1 MSKFPSFFILMLFL
15 FYIIP
20 LSISVEETNNST
32 NNTTDNLNNTNATQ
46 DQDFFFNPY
55 KNVDFGNVIWLDD
68 TNATSEIKKY
78 DLLYIMFYS
87 PWCHPCRV
95 FFPEYVAA
103 SRYAEENNLK
113 VKFAKIDVSKS
124 HNISLQYDIQGF
136 PSIFLLI
143 KDKRYFFE
151 GERNR
156 NGLFSFMERKLND
169 DVYKIEK
176 LSQIKKYTDNNATDL
191 VLLSTLKNTD
201 SVLYKSF
208 LNYSKTIMYI
218 DFISCSTDECIKEY
232 KEDIILFKKY
242 DEKINKYSVDMGS
255 IDKAEIDSVKKFIG
269 IYGVEAGGP
278 LNGIQ
283 INMMFEHKRKMLFY
297 FRNSSIK
304 EQTEFDS
311 VMKELGLESRSEKKL
326 YTAIADIQGNPLQ
339 EKIAQTF
346 IIVAGDLPS
355 FLFYDI
361 EGPESEKVS
370 IYSIRKATKD
380 QLKKDYIKNY
390 INDISKGK
398 IKNDLFSEA
407 PLDNYIIN
415 GLKYVIGRTFDKDVI
430 EEKNNVF
437 LTLIDGS
444 SYSPGTER
452 VLDIMRNLTKRYP
465 TEENKIIFAY
475 SDAGK
480 NQPRDIDISKESPP
494 LVLLYTNAMSEKKVI
509 KMNHQNYTLIT
520 EEEVEDFLVEKIK
533 LVKKPK
539 VETEAKVEE
548 KKEEKKEDKKE
559 DKKQTD
565 L

>member
-1 MSKFPSFFILMLFL
+1 MSKLPSFLILMLFL

-32 NNTTDNLNNTNATQ
+32 NNNTDNLNNTNATQ

-151 GERNR
+151 GERNK
-156 NGLFSFMERKLND
+156 NGLFNFMERKLND
-169 DVYKIEK
+169 DIYKIEK

-208 LNYSKTIMYI
+208 LNYSKTIMFI
-218 DFISCSTDECIKEY
+218 DFISCTTDECIKEY

-255 IDKAEIDSVKKFIG
+255 IDKAEIDSVQKFIG

-283 INMMFEHKRKMLFY
+283 INMMFEHKRKILFY

-304 EQTEFDS
+304 EQTDFDS
-311 VMKELGLESRSEKKL
+311 VMKELGLESRSERKM
-326 YTAIADIQGNPLQ
+326 YTAIADIQGKPIQ

-346 IIVAGDLPS
+346 IIVSGDLPT

-361 EGPESEKVS
+361 EGPETEKVS

-380 QLKKDYIKNY
+380 QLQKDYIKNY

-407 PLDNYIIN
+407 PLDNYTIN
-415 GLKYVIGRTFDKDVI
+415 GLKYVIGRTYDKDVV

-437 LTLIDGS
+437 IALIDGG

-465 TEENKIIFAY
+465 TEESKIIFAY

-494 LVLLYTNAMSEKKVI
+494 LVLLYTNAMSEKKII
-509 KMNHQNYTLIT
+509 KMNHQNFTIIT
-520 EEEVEDFLVEKIK
+520 EEEVEDFLVEKTK

-539 VETEAKVEE
+539 VETAAKVGE

>member
-1 MSKFPSFFILMLFL
+1 MSKLPSFLILMLFL

-176 LSQIKKYTDNNATDL
+176 LSQIKKYTDNNATNL

-218 DFISCSTDECIKEY
+218 DFISCTTDECIKEY

-311 VMKELGLESRSEKKL
+311 VMKELGLESRSERKL

-346 IIVAGDLPS
+346 IIVPGDLPS

-361 EGPESEKVS
+361 EGPETEKVS

-444 SYSPGTER
+444 SYSPGTEK

-465 TEENKIIFAY
+465 TEENKIVFAY

>member
-32 NNTTDNLNNTNATQ
+32 NNKTDNLNNTNATQ

-548 KKEEKKEDKKE
+548 KKE

>member
-1 MSKFPSFFILMLFL
+1 MSIFPSFFILMLFL

-380 QLKKDYIKNY
+380 QLQKDYIKNY